1 MRRKGVG
8 VTFVGSGI
16 VFLLVVGF
24 AYTGL
29 ISHPSDLTF
38 IPDLG
43 IRIEDAGIV
52 APSVD
57 PETGLIY
64 LYYQSQHPL
73 RQLVAT
79 STA

>member
-8 VTFVGSGI
+8 AAFAGSGI
-16 VFLLVVGF
+16 VSLLVVGF

-38 IPDLG
+38 IPDAG
-43 IRIEDAGIV
+43 IHIEDAGIV

-57 PETGLIY
+57 SETGMVY
-64 LYYQSQHPL
+64 LYYES
-73 RQLVAT
+73 
-79 STA
+79 